1 MAKVRR
7 CDRPWIFP
15 VLGQPN
21 LNIKVDR
28 EKAARYG
35 LNAGDIN
42 NVVQAA
48 LGGTV
53 ATMLLEADRQF
64 NVTVRLAPQYREAS
78 ILSAKSKSA
87 IKRQVAT
94 NAYMPLSDLPES
106 PSIPVLLT
114 FITNTMSATSR

>member
-1 MAKVRR
+1 MAKIRGVT
-7 CDRPWIFP
+7 DLGVFP

-28 EKAARYG
+28 EKAARYA

-53 ATMLLEADRQF
+53 ATTLLEADRQF
-64 NVTVRLAPQYREAS
+64 AVTVSCP
-78 ILSAKSKSA
+78 
-87 IKRQVAT
+87 
-94 NAYMPLSDLPES
+94 
-106 PSIPVLLT
+106 
-114 FITNTMSATSR
+114 